1 MTSIA
6 TQNDEVMA
14 QASAWLARLQRAE
27 IGEADGLAFD
37 TWLAGSPSNAEAYRA
52 ALAAWQAFEAAPA
65 EVLDELAALTS
76 KSLEGARRAARR
88 PAPTRRWL
96 VGGGMAIAAGLT
108 AVAVLPSIVSS
119 PSVQTYT
126 TGKGQH
132 QRITL
137 ADGSV
142 VDLNAETRLT
152 VRFARRE
159 RDVELGDG
167 QAIFDVAHDEAR
179 PFTVAAAGRAV
190 RVLGTQFDVRN
201 RSGDVTVT
209 VARGRVQVQPIAAS
223 KAGQA
228 FMLRPGQR
236 LAIGRTGAAA
246 LSAVDPQEAL
256 GWRSGRLVY
265 RGQPLAEVVAD
276 LNREF
281 VDQIEVTDPALA
293 RTPVTGVIVL
303 DDQASVARRL
313 SLMLPI
319 RSVPSERGLLL
330 LRK

>member
-1 MTSIA
+1 MTGVA
-6 TQNDEVMA
+6 TRNEEVMA

-27 IGEADGLAFD
+27 VGEADGLEFD
-37 TWLAGSPSNAEAYRA
+37 AWLAGSPAHREAYRA
-52 ALAAWQAFEAAPA
+52 ALAAWQAFEACPQ
-65 EVLDELAALTS
+65 EVLDELAVES
-76 KSLEGARRAARR
+76 RRAARR
-88 PAPTRRWL
+88 QGSTRRWL
-96 VGGGMAIAAGLT
+96 VGGGVAIAAGLA
-108 AVAVLPSIVSS
+108 AVAVLPTMLG
-119 PSVQTYT
+119 PATVQTYAT
-126 TGKGQH
+126 AKGQH

-137 ADGSV
+137 ADGSA

-159 RDVELGDG
+159 RHVELGDG
-167 QAIFDVAHDEAR
+167 QAIFDVAHDASR
-179 PFTVAAAGRAV
+179 PFTIEASGRAV

-201 RSGDVTVT
+201 RSGDVTVS
-209 VARGRVQVQPIAAS
+209 VARGRVQVRPVAS
-223 KAGQA
+223 SQTGQA
-228 FMLRPGQR
+228 FVLSPGQR
-236 LAIGRTGAAA
+236 LAIGRTGVAQ

-265 RGQPLAEVVAD
+265 RGEPLAEVVAD

-281 VDQIEVTDPALA
+281 VEQIEVTDPALA

-303 DDQASVARRL
+303 DDQASVAQRL